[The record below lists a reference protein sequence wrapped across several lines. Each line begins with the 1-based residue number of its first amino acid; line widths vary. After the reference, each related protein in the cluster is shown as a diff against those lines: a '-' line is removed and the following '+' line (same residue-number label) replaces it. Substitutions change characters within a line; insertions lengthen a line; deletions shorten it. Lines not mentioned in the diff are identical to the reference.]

1 MSNGPGKKSAP
12 AAFASQGKAGP
23 HDDQANHPADA
34 ARHKDAVTAA
44 AEFAL
49 LGWALTENAD
59 GSFTAGRWDRS
70 RHLAN
75 PAEVRA
81 FLGQIGG
88 SR

>member
-1 MSNGPGKKSAP
+1 VSNGPGKKSAP

-34 ARHKDAVTAA
+34 ARHKAAVTAA

-59 GSFTAGRWDRS
+59 GGFTATRWDRS
-70 RHLAN
+70 RRMGDL
-75 PAEVRA
+75 AEVRA
-81 FLGQIGG
+81 FLRQIGG
-88 SR
+88 AR